1 MRLRSIGFV
10 VLAIPQLAF
19 GATAADFYAG
29 KTIRMSVGAGP
40 GGGYDIYARV
50 IVAHMGGHVPGNP
63 SIIVQNMPGAGGA
76 KAATY
81 IYNVAPKDGTAIGAI
96 QPGSVIGPLLDD
108 RTKFEYDPTKLIY
121 LGTANVSTR
130 VCVTLSQSK
139 IKTFADA
146 ITNKTI
152 LGTAGE
158 GDSTRDYAYM
168 HKNTTRARFEI
179 VSGYTATP
187 DIMLAMERGEV
198 DFVCGWDLS
207 SLMAQ
212 KADYVRDNKI
222 NFLVQVGS
230 PSPFLTAK
238 GVPDISRFLTDE
250 TARQITALI
259 SAQQLF
265 ERPYILPPGT
275 PGDRV
280 STLREAFAQ
289 TLADPAFRADAERAK
304 IDIAPAGGERVQEGI
319 TTPQSS
325 FLIDPRPSA
334 PTESEPRGPHKPDQ
348 TLVPEKS
355 RIRCA
360 AGPRARHRLP
370 LLYPDA
376 SSG

>member
-1 MRLRSIGFV
+1 MCFRLLGFI
-10 VLAIPQLAF
+10 VLAMSQLTF

-29 KTIRMSVGAGP
+29 KSIRMTVGAGP

-50 IVAHMGGHVPGNP
+50 LVAHMSKHIPGNP
-63 SIIVQNMPGAGGA
+63 NIVVQNMPGAGGA

-130 VCVTLSQSK
+130 VCVTWYKSK
-139 IKTFADA
+139 TKTFADA
-146 ITNKTI
+146 MTNKTI

-168 HKNTTRARFEI
+168 HKNTTKARFDI

-198 DFVCGWDLS
+198 DGVCGWDLS

-230 PSPFLTAK
+230 PSPLLAGKNVPVIDEFLSDDT
-238 GVPDISRFLTDE
+238 G
-250 TARQITALI
+250 RQINALI
-259 SAQQLF
+259 SAQQQF
-265 ERPYILPPGT
+265 GRPYILPPGT
-275 PGDRV
+275 PDDRV
-280 STLREAFAQ
+280 AILRKAFASTLE
-289 TLADPAFRADAERAK
+289 DPALLADAERAK

-319 TTPQSS
+319 AQIYKAPKD
-325 FLIDPRPSA
+325 LIA
-334 PTESEPRGPHKPDQ
+334 K
-348 TLVPEKS
+348 
-355 RIRCA
+355 
-360 AGPRARHRLP
+360 ARMAIGRQ
-370 LLYPDA
+370 
-376 SSG
+376 